1 MNMFPPFDPLR
12 AKHIADTEVA
22 SNALKRE
29 ISNILSSYVGWY
41 DPFCELIQN
50 ALDSIDEKAN
60 QQKETNPEYQPEISI
75 VINIKNNSLTVTD
88 NGIGLSEE
96 KFTQFLAPC
105 FSFKSGGKTRG
116 HKGVGATYLAYGFNY
131 IQICTKTED
140 YTAFGK
146 MIGARDWLS
155 DDAPSGN
162 PQIKPDSYGCNDNN
176 FEDYKTGV
184 SITVKFD
191 KTTHPKELSWIK
203 ADTAE
208 KWREILL
215 IKTGLGCF
223 FKTEGILAK
232 IKTID
237 QNGNETEVE
246 VHSPEYN
253 WPHNFTSKNFELK
266 EIEIAVENLFKKGGI
281 NARIPSKLRD
291 IECIYS
297 TLDKDDLIKRL
308 QLDDNEKSIL
318 DRFNPKFY
326 FSYMHS
332 AKVWASYNDALN
344 IRNGQKIISPGIQ
357 LCANNMPQGEMI
369 QIPLLRNIG
378 RQNQIHVAVHFDNCS
393 ADMGR
398 KGFQSEIVDF
408 SKSISRKII
417 EDIIQNRYK
426 QFFKANSGSPVDLK
440 RQQLVDAWKK
450 QFEEHEKAKPLKLI
464 NEHFFN
470 PVNEI
475 SVSSVP
481 TREQDVI
488 ALFNQLIAGGVIR
501 GIKIMSTNEYFTYD
515 GMYRLVIKEP
525 FENHLFDEKKNPL
538 GISKDVLDNY
548 SDGFNSSPK
557 ILEYKFSLDGLIEN
571 IEDGSKNSNDIDLV
585 VVWEIGSDYQG
596 NYDIISYLNEDNI
609 DSRSYHGLTH
619 RLIHQQSRQSEMELI
634 SIKDL
639 IEYLNDRETVSK
651 QQEDLYG

>member
-1 MNMFPPFDPLR
+1 MNSFSPFDPLR

-22 SNALKRE
+22 SHALKRE

-50 ALDSIDEKAN
+50 SLDSIDEKSN
-60 QQKETNPEYQPEISI
+60 QEKILNAGYQPEISI
-75 VINIKNNSLTVTD
+75 IVDISKNSLTVSD

-131 IQICTKTED
+131 IQICTKTDD
-140 YTAFGK
+140 YSAIGK
-146 MIGARDWLS
+146 MLDARHWLT
-155 DDAPSGN
+155 DDSPSGN
-162 PQIKPDSYGCNDNN
+162 PQIKPDSNGCNDSS
-176 FEDYKTGV
+176 FDTYKTGV

-191 KTTHPKELSWIK
+191 QSTHPKELSWIK

-208 KWREILL
+208 KWKEILL

-223 FKTEGILAK
+223 FKAEGVIAK

-237 QNGNETEVE
+237 QHGNETELKIQ
-246 VHSPEYN
+246 SPEYN
-253 WPHNFTSKNFELK
+253 WPHKFTKKNFELK
-266 EIEIAVENLFKKGGI
+266 DIENEVKNVFNKDGI
-281 NARIPSKLRD
+281 FAKLPSKLRD
-291 IECIYS
+291 VECIYS
-297 TLDKDDLIKRL
+297 ILDKNELNKRL

-318 DRFNPKFY
+318 ERFNPRFY

-332 AKVWASYNDALN
+332 AKVWTSYNESLK
-344 IRNGQKIISPGIQ
+344 IRSGHKIISPGIQ

-378 RQNQIHVAVHFDNCS
+378 RQNQIHIAVHFDNCS

-408 SKSISRKII
+408 AKSISRKII
-417 EDIIQNRYK
+417 EDIIQSKYK
-426 QFFKANSGSPVDLK
+426 KFFKANSGAPVDLK
-440 RQQLVDAWKK
+440 RQHLVETWKRD
-450 QFEEHEKAKPLKLI
+450 FEDHEKAKPLNLI
-464 NEHFFN
+464 NKNFFN

-475 SVSSVP
+475 SISSIP

-515 GMYRLVIKEP
+515 GMFRLEIKEP
-525 FENHLFDEKKNPL
+525 FQHHLYDEEINPL
-538 GISKDVLDNY
+538 GITQDVLDIY
-548 SDGFNSSPK
+548 TDGFRSSPK

-585 VVWEIGSDYQG
+585 VVWEIGKDYQG
-596 NYDIISYLNEDNI
+596 NYDVISYLNKDNL

-619 RLIHQQSRQSEMELI
+619 RLIHQHNKQSEMELI
-634 SIKDL
+634 AIKDL
-639 IEYLNDRETVSK
+639 IEYLNDSEEISK
-651 QQEDLYG
+651 QQESLYG